1 MTLLKA
7 LLKTENLLAAAGGL
21 ADACIMSVTHIDG

>member
-7 LLKTENLLAAAGGL
+7 LLKTENLLAVGGL
-21 ADACIMSVTHIDG
+21 TDACIMSVTHIDG